1 MQEEKEIQESIIEDI
16 PVVEEEPSK
25 PDIDYTDSL
34 KVITDFIE
42 SYEKEQ
48 SELKEIKFEVEDK
61 DFKDPTPNDPVTK
74 EDILIYY
81 QTEENGFVTDNQ
93 KELESLNK
101 SLTTVKKDME
111 EDSEELILV
120 LQDELFPKLDSIIE
134 NQNTLLENQGEQL
147 ELDSLSSGTL
157 VSYATVYIPLA
168 IICFLLWRF
177 FSTFLRAIR

>member
-1 MQEEKEIQESIIEDI
+1 MEDEEIKEIVID
-16 PVVEEEPSK
+16 EEPVIEENPN
-25 PDIDYTDSL
+25 PDKDYSDSL
-34 KVITDFIE
+34 DVITDFIE
-42 SYEKEQ
+42 SYKKEQ
-48 SELKEIKFEVEDK
+48 AELKEIVFKVEDK

-74 EDILIYY
+74 EDIFIYY
-81 QTEENGFVTDNQ
+81 QTEQNDSFADNQ
-93 KELESLNK
+93 KELKTLNK
-101 SLTTVKKDME
+101 SLSTVQDDMA

-134 NQNTLLENQGEQL
+134 NQNILLEKQGEQI
-147 ELDSLSSGTL
+147 ELDSLASGTL